1 MARGPW
7 LGLNGGKMRHL
18 FGTDGVR
25 GTANTHPMTAD
36 MALKIGAA
44 VGRYFRREAG
54 GVHRVVIGKDTR
66 LSGYMFENALT
77 AGLTSTGM
85 NVLLL
90 GPVPT
95 PAVGL
100 MTRSMRADLG
110 VMISASHNPAQDN
123 GIKFFG
129 PDGYKLSDEA
139 EIEIERLIEA
149 GVDPARPENI
159 GSAKRID
166 DARFRY
172 GERVKSSLPREF
184 RLDGLKVVID
194 CANGAAHRAAPEI
207 LWELGAEVIPLG
219 VSPNG
224 LNINQN
230 CGSTQ
235 PRVAAETVIS
245 HGADVGICLDG
256 DADRVILIDETG
268 SWADGVQLRA
278 LRATRWAA
286 DDRLTGGAL
295 VATVMSNL
303 GLERHLEARG
313 LRLERT
319 AVGDR
324 YVVERMREGGF
335 NLGGEQ
341 SGHIVMSDYA
351 TTGDGLMAGLHFL
364 AEMVRSGS
372 PATALAR
379 QFTPVPQ
386 LLKNVR
392 YSNGQTPLERDD
404 VKQAIAASEA
414 QLTGQGRLLIR
425 KSGTEP
431 LIRVMEEC
439 EDADVL
445 MQAVDRVVEA
455 VEASVAA

>member
-1 MARGPW
+1 
-7 LGLNGGKMRHL
+7 MRKL

-25 GTANTHPMTAD
+25 GTANTYPITAE
-36 MALKIGAA
+36 MALRIGAA
-44 VGRYFRREAG
+44 VGRYFRRDRS

-66 LSGYMFENALT
+66 LSGYMLENALT

-110 VMISASHNPAQDN
+110 VMISASHNPAEDN

-129 PDGYKLSDEA
+129 PDGFKLSDQA
-139 EIEIERLIEA
+139 ELEIERLIEE
-149 GVDPARPENI
+149 GVKPAQAQNI
-159 GSAKRID
+159 GRARRVD

-172 GERVKSSLPREF
+172 DERVKSSLPRDL

-194 CANGAAHRAAPEI
+194 CANGAAHRTAPEV
-207 LWELGAEVIPLG
+207 LWELGADVIPIG
-219 VSPNG
+219 TSPNG
-224 LNINQN
+224 KNINFE

-235 PRVAAETVIS
+235 PRVAAETVVA

-256 DADRVILIDETG
+256 DADRVVVIDETG
-268 SWADGVQLRA
+268 AVADGDQLMALLATSWAMAG
-278 LRATRWAA
+278 
-286 DDRLTGGAL
+286 RLQGGAL

-303 GLERHLEARG
+303 GLERHLETQG

-324 YVVERMREGGF
+324 YVVERMRAGGF

-341 SGHIVMSDYA
+341 SGHIVMTDYA

-364 AEMVRSGS
+364 AQMVHSGQKAS
-372 PATALAR
+372 ELSVRFET
-379 QFTPVPQ
+379 VPQ

-392 YSNGQTPLERDD
+392 YRDGQTPLDNGT
-404 VKQAIAASEA
+404 VQAAIADAESR
-414 QLTGQGRLLIR
+414 LTGQGRLLIR

-431 LIRVMEEC
+431 LIRVMAEC
-439 EDADVL
+439 EDDVL
-445 MQAVDRVVEA
+445 LAQVVDGI
-455 VEASVAA
+455 VAEVKAAAG